1 MDPVLFI
8 ENPNNDPIIARIIEN
23 YITLKNK
30 KQSSDKGKIENK
42 RGNTIQYKNSDAKSS
57 D

>member
-1 MDPVLFI
+1 MDTVLFI

-30 KQSSDKGKIENK
+30 KQSSDKGKVENK